1 MGEDTVSIWDSMNG
15 ELQSTLEGHSNVVTY
30 ITLSPDGTKIL
41 PGSYDSLIRGWE
53 ADNGAPMDSTNS

>member
-30 ITLSPDGTKIL
+30 ITLLQMAQKYCQGLTT
-41 PGSYDSLIRGWE
+41 
-53 ADNGAPMDSTNS
+53 A